1 MLNATSSK
9 YSKLFL
15 VSCPSCL
22 KNFMKVHSSI
32 FRYVA
37 NRHAAAP
44 SLRNIK
50 QSSYV
55 QRQFTRFSI
64 MLQTGTDSSH
74 KNNVTL
80 LAGKRARTLTNKHI
94 WKIIFR
100 KYYAL
105 ISTNKSLITL
115 CSISIKYII
124 SISQYLSIAQ
134 YIFILIAT
142 DVYLLKYIQ

>member
-1 MLNATSSK
+1 MLNATPSK

-44 SLRNIK
+44 SLRSIK

-64 MLQTGTDSSH
+64 MLQTDTDSSH

-80 LAGKRARTLTNKHI
+80 QTSQNTNKQTYM
-94 WKIIFR
+94 K
-100 KYYAL
+100 
-105 ISTNKSLITL
+105 N
-115 CSISIKYII
+115 
-124 SISQYLSIAQ
+124 YLS
-134 YIFILIAT
+134 
-142 DVYLLKYIQ
+142 